1 MTRRHTLVGL
11 VVIAALAVAVP
22 SIAAEKD
29 LNFKRVSI
37 EARKLSK
44 QANKK
49 ANKAIKRAN
58 KALKQGGQ
66 PGPPGAGSTPAFAEA
81 SGTQSTDDDTQFVQL
96 AGGPSVTVT
105 VPQATNGPAGTGF
118 IQVVASAVVSD
129 EAGAVAL
136 YEDGTNLSENEQCEL
151 ATGLPEP
158 PLFSSLD
165 SLGGTYGTPGIL
177 DPITQYCGTSGNPG
191 PVTFITTPG
200 AHTYELRYAYCGCSG
215 TDADFSQRRLW
226 VTPLG

>member
-1 MTRRHTLVGL
+1 MNRRQTLVGL
-11 VVIAALAVAVP
+11 AVIAALAVAIP

-44 QANKK
+44 KANKK
-49 ANKAIKRAN
+49 ASKALKRAN
-58 KALKQGGQ
+58 KALKQGG
-66 PGPPGAGSTPAFAEA
+66 GVGSTPGFAQA
-81 SGTQSTDDDTQFVQL
+81 ADQVTTDETTQFVSL
-96 AGGPSVTVT
+96 GGPSVTVT
-105 VPQATNGPAGTGF
+105 VPQATNGAPGTGF
-118 IQVVASAVVSD
+118 IQVVASARVSD

-136 YEDGTNLSENEQCEL
+136 YQDGANISENEQCQL
-151 ATGLPEP
+151 VTGMPEP
-158 PLFSSLD
+158 PLFATPD
-165 SLGGTYGTPGIL
+165 GLGGPYGTPGAI
-177 DPITQYCGTSGNPG
+177 DVIGACATSGPPG

-200 AHTYELRYAYCGCSG
+200 QHTYELRYAYCGCSG